1 MLLPRI
7 IPCLLLTKE
16 GLVKTVNFKNP
27 TYIGDPV
34 NAVKI
39 FNEKEAD
46 ELCFLDITATN
57 EKREPNYK
65 VISEIASECFM
76 PLSYG
81 GGINNFEQAKKKGIT
96 KIICVS
102 VNDPNVMKAWGENQ
116 NVGNKIFMAADPYCE
131 FTKSIGAVIDRTEN
145 GLGVR
150 SARYT
155 MLAENNVI
163 RKIKLEE
170 DASQCEISA
179 AKNFIKEINSQY
191 SFNNKIIDDNW
202 LNAYSSQF
210 PDRASCLG
218 AINFPLDALLNRIV
232 PFIVEGFKEGDFRG
246 LCSKPAILAYGMQD
260 KAIDPDYAIRD
271 FKALFPESKVTK
283 IQNAGHYSQED
294 EPQILID
301 LIKKFMKDNEI

>member
-1 MLLPRI
+1 MISADETFKGTWPFAPKYFNGNGFQQHYVDEGSKTAETIICLHGEPTWGYIYRNFIPQLSDKYRI
-7 IPCLLLTKE
+7 IVPDMMGFGKSETPQNKEYTLKTHVENLDNLIKYLDLKNITFVGQDWGGPITGAYAIRNLDRVKGFILINTLFGYSKEERPKTLTPWFKWIKKHYEAGTLNGILGELSSTLL
-16 GLVKTVNFKNP
+16 
-27 TYIGDPV
+27 
-34 NAVKI
+34 
-39 FNEKEAD
+39 
-46 ELCFLDITATN
+46 
-57 EKREPNYK
+57 
-65 VISEIASECFM
+65 S
-76 PLSYG
+76 
-81 GGINNFEQAKKKGIT
+81 
-96 KIICVS
+96 
-102 VNDPNVMKAWGENQ
+102 VMKIPN
-116 NVGNKIFMAADPYCE
+116 
-131 FTKSIGAVIDRTEN
+131 FT
-145 GLGVR
+145 
-150 SARYT
+150 
-155 MLAENNVI
+155 
-163 RKIKLEE
+163 
-170 DASQCEISA
+170 
-179 AKNFIKEINSQY
+179 
-191 SFNNKIIDDNW
+191 NNKIIDDNW

>member
-1 MLLPRI
+1 MI
-7 IPCLLLTKE
+7 GAEETFE
-16 GLVKTVNFKNP
+16 GTWPFAPKYFNGNGFQQHYVDEGSKTAE
-27 TYIGDPV
+27 T
-34 NAVKI
+34 
-39 FNEKEAD
+39 
-46 ELCFLDITATN
+46 
-57 EKREPNYK
+57 
-65 VISEIASECFM
+65 
-76 PLSYG
+76 
-81 GGINNFEQAKKKGIT
+81 
-96 KIICVS
+96 IICLHGEPTWGYIYRNFIPQLSDKYRIVVPDMMGFGKS
-102 VNDPNVMKAWGENQ
+102 ETPQNKEYTLKTHVENLDNLIKYLDLKNITFVGQDWGGPITGAYAIRNLDRVKGFILINTLFGYSKEERPKTLTPWFKWIKKHYEAGTLNGILGELSSTLLSVMKIPN
-116 NVGNKIFMAADPYCE
+116 
-131 FTKSIGAVIDRTEN
+131 FT
-145 GLGVR
+145 
-150 SARYT
+150 
-155 MLAENNVI
+155 
-163 RKIKLEE
+163 
-170 DASQCEISA
+170 
-179 AKNFIKEINSQY
+179 
-191 SFNNKIIDDNW
+191 NNKIIDDNW